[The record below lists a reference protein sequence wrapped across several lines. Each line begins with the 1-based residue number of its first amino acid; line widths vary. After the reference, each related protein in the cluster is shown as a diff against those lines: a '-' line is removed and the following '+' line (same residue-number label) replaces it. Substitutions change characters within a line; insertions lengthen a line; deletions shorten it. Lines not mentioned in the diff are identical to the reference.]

1 MGFQIKM
8 KNYDV
13 LVVGA
18 GPVGTTFARLMAL
31 KGFEVGV
38 LEKKKEIGVP
48 LQCAGLLGKQIKNVN
63 HLPKEFII
71 NQVHG
76 AYLHSPSNHELKVAK
91 NEPQAYV
98 LDRVGYDK
106 YLAELAV
113 DAGADLFLN
122 SRVKDVDIK
131 NGYVYM
137 NNGKGEMQAKV
148 IVGADGYDSLVSQK
162 VSNNSHETT
171 ELVQAAQFLVNFK
184 KDLFDTDYVHLHVR
198 AALSPGFLWTIPLSE
213 STARIGLFG
222 NSDYH
227 TFNNILKD
235 FLNHNND
242 FNGYSITKKYYGMI
256 PVYNSKKRLVN
267 NRSLLLGDAAAQ
279 IKPTTGGG
287 LIMGFK
293 CAKIAVNAVSRALNE
308 DNIGILTEYE
318 SEYRDKFRKELNMQL
333 RVQNIFKTLSD
344 SDLDYMF
351 DKLKEKGA
359 ENIISEYG
367 DMDNQSPLI
376 KELIKNGLLFTILPK
391 ILSRRML
398 NLWK

>member
-1 MGFQIKM
+1 MM
-8 KNYDV
+8 NYDV

-18 GPVGTTFARLMAL
+18 GPVGSTFARYMAL
-31 KGFEVGV
+31 NGFKVGV

-63 HLPKEFII
+63 PLPDELII
-71 NQVHG
+71 NQVYG
-76 AYLHSPSNHELKVAK
+76 AYLHSPSDNELKVSK

-106 YLAELAV
+106 FLAQLAV

-122 SRVKDVDIK
+122 HRVKDVDIK
-131 NGYVYM
+131 NGHVYM
-137 NNGKGEMQAKV
+137 NKDKREMSAK
-148 IVGADGYDSLVSQK
+148 IIIGADGYNSLISEK
-162 VSNNSHETT
+162 VSNKSYKTPKQ
-171 ELVQAAQFLVNFK
+171 VQAAQFLVNFK
-184 KDLFDTDYVHLHVR
+184 QDLFDTDYVHLHVR

-227 TFNNILKD
+227 YLNNILKD
-235 FLNHNND
+235 FLNHNTI
-242 FNGYSITKKYYGMI
+242 FGEYSILKKYYGMI
-256 PVYNSKKRLVN
+256 PVYNSKKKLVN
-267 NRSLLLGDAAAQ
+267 NRCLLLGDAASQ
-279 IKPTTGGG
+279 VKPTTGGG

-293 CAKIAVNAVSRALNE
+293 CAKIAADITSKALDN
-308 DNIGILTEYE
+308 DNIGNLTDYE
-318 SEYRDKFRKELNMQL
+318 SEYQNKFRKELSMQL
-333 RVQNIFKTLSD
+333 RLQNLFKTLSD

-359 ENIISEYG
+359 EKIISEYG
-367 DMDNQSPLI
+367 DMDSQSPLV

-391 ILSRRML
+391 ILSRRIL
-398 NLWK
+398 SLWK